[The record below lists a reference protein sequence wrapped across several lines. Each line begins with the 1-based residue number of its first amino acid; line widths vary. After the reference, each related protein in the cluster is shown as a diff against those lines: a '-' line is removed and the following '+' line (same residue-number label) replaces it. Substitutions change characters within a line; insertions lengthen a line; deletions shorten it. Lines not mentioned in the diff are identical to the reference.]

1 MKDNMMITLSG
12 TPWGTLEMFVKV
24 DDVINIINEIE
35 KGRNF
40 KSKGKVEKLAE
51 VGTDKG
57 TLKSYIKY
65 DGDIYTTEKNINNF
79 KDLEKY
85 YQNASFDTS
94 TSTEQAFKKKIYSNA
109 IWISA
114 RLDKENMWTGFR
126 FEEWGEIVL
135 EYRNFNNVYCEVVVG
150 KDKFY
155 LMRRPH
161 MKGITNPACFDYT
174 EDCMEV
180 LNEEL
185 DKCKKL
191 C

>member
-1 MKDNMMITLSG
+1 MNDNMKLTLSG
-12 TPWGTLEMFVKV
+12 TPFGTLELFVKV
-24 DDVINIINEIE
+24 DDIINIIEEVNKRKILREKEIP
-35 KGRNF
+35 
-40 KSKGKVEKLAE
+40 
-51 VGTDKG
+51 
-57 TLKSYIKY
+57 
-65 DGDIYTTEKNINNF
+65 DIKNITSF
-79 KDLEKY
+79 EDLERY
-85 YQNASFDTS
+85 YQNAFFNPNSSEDMYR
-94 TSTEQAFKKKIYSNA
+94 KKIYSNA
-109 IWISA
+109 IWISV
-114 RLDKENMWTGFR
+114 RLDEENMWTGFR

-135 EYRNFNNVYCEVVVG
+135 EYRNFNNVYCEVVIG

-161 MKGITNPACFDYT
+161 LKGITNPAVFDYT

>member
-1 MKDNMMITLSG
+1 MPFRVMMGLASG
-12 TPWGTLEMFVKV
+12 TDVALSIAILIITILFIAKV
-24 DDVINIINEIE
+24 AI
-35 KGRNF
+35 
-40 KSKGKVEKLAE
+40 
-51 VGTDKG
+51 
-57 TLKSYIKY
+57 
-65 DGDIYTTEKNINNF
+65 
-79 KDLEKY
+79 
-85 YQNASFDTS
+85 
-94 TSTEQAFKKKIYSNA
+94 KIYSNA

-161 MKGITNPACFDYT
+161 MKGITNPAGFDYT